1 MRNYSKSFFIVLVS
15 LLFMACGS
23 PVDGPED
30 KVIEVA
36 AALTAIDIST
46 SPNGVVLIPESVP
59 AVINDIFMKYTRTL
73 APNGKPIHLLAQ
85 DVWTEE
91 QICKARNVLE
101 HLLRDYPG
109 SEYGSDKS
117 KVANSMADRS
127 ATMVLFNTPAE
138 LEKAFSE
145 SELRYVDL
153 SMQDLRANEN
163 PAEGDADYMSHI
175 TRDASFEEIWH
186 LVHDNG
192 VKPTLPDMIAE
203 MRAANDAAAAKGWRA
218 WPDDEPDEHPNEYV
232 GVLLDNYYDLWAKRP
247 KLYEGREITPED
259 LPKGKTHFGRY
270 FANSRK
276 KLAEMDLPGYLLVEK
291 FFHPYLTYTPH
302 LPVDFTGTFSL
313 QFDREQAYTYKSQHL
328 VNVVL
333 TGNEDANLTGNAF
346 NNNLVGNDGPN
357 ILTGGPGDDTL
368 DGGAGTDGA
377 AFSGSL
383 TDYSVTY
390 SGSSVIVQDKREN
403 GDGRD
408 TLISIEL
415 LRFADKTVP
424 VKQQ

>member
-1 MRNYSKSFFIVLVS
+1 MRNYNKFGLFVLVS
-15 LLFMACGS
+15 LVLVACGS
-23 PVDGPED
+23 SPEQPAE
-30 KVIEVA
+30 KVIAVA
-36 AALTAIDIST
+36 EALTAIDIST
-46 SPNGVVLIPESVP
+46 TQNGVVPIPDTVP
-59 AVINDIFMKYTRTL
+59 LVIRDIFIKYTRTL

-85 DVWTEE
+85 EVWTEE

-101 HLLRDYPG
+101 HLLRDFPG
-109 SEYGSDKS
+109 SEYGVDKS
-117 KVANSMADRS
+117 MVANSMAARS

-138 LEKAFSE
+138 LEKAFRE
-145 SELRYVDL
+145 TELRYVDL

-186 LVHDNG
+186 LVHDKG
-192 VKPTLPDMIAE
+192 VKFTLPDMIAE
-203 MRAANDAAAAKGWRA
+203 MRTANDAAAAKGWRA

-232 GVLLDNYYDLWAKRP
+232 GVLLDNYYDLWAVRP

-259 LPKGKTHFGRY
+259 LPEGKTHFGRY
-270 FANSRK
+270 FANSRNQLEK
-276 KLAEMDLPGYLLVEK
+276 KDLPGYQLVGK

-302 LPVDFTGTFSL
+302 LPADFSGTFSL

-333 TGNEDANLTGNAF
+333 TGNDDANLTGNAF
-346 NNNLVGNDGPN
+346 NNKLVGNNGPN
-357 ILTGGPGDDTL
+357 ILTGGAGDDTL

-377 AFSGSL
+377 AFSGSF
-383 TDYSVTY
+383 TDYSISY
-390 SGSSVIVQDKREN
+390 SGSSVIIQDKREN

-408 TLISIEL
+408 TLINIEL
-415 LRFADKTVP
+415 LRFNDKTVP
-424 VKQQ
+424 VKKQ